1 MYLTSKGDG
10 SLLVINSFTGDAL
23 AIMLPIIKIFGG
35 DYANLWAEQSN
46 RILEQTLPLLEKAG
60 LVVSAEELKSR
71 KLILD
76 TNLEDVKVII
86 IRASDVPVFVQ
97 HGAADIGI
105 AGKDVL
111 LEHGANGLFELLDLG
126 IAKCRLMVAAEPS
139 QDLNQSTLKIA
150 TKYVNSAK
158 QYFQAKGQQVEV
170 IKLYGAMELAP
181 IVGLAHCIVD
191 LVDTGNTLKANGLI
205 PLDHIQDISSRLVVN
220 SASFNTKHTEIKDWL
235 TRIEA
240 NL

>member
-1 MYLTSKGDG
+1 MLTIALSKG
-10 SLLVINSFTGDAL
+10 
-23 AIMLPIIKIFGG
+23 
-35 DYANLWAEQSN
+35 
-46 RILEQTLPLLEKAG
+46 RILEQTLPLLKKAG
-60 LVVSAEELKSR
+60 LEIADEELNSR

-76 TNLEDVKVII
+76 TNLDDVKVIV
-86 IRASDVPVFVQ
+86 IRATDVPVFVQ

-126 IAKCRLMVAAEPS
+126 IAKCKLMVAAS
-139 QDLNQSTLKIA
+139 DKNKLDQNTLKIA

-158 QYFQAKGQQVEV
+158 RYFEAKGQQIEI

-181 IVGLAHCIVD
+181 VVGLAHCIVD
-191 LVDTGNTLKANGLI
+191 LVDTGNTLKVNGLV
-205 PLDHIQDISSRLVVN
+205 PLEHIEDISSRLVVN
-220 SASFNTKHTEIKDWL
+220 AASFKTKNAQIKTWVEG
-235 TRIEA
+235 IEL